1 MNYAESKRLQEQE
14 FNFLDTKDLRPLL
27 TEGRT
32 VSDIADAISELYNSE
47 YTEEDCVLNVIDNN
61 ELAEYL
67 ENRYGIKFIK
77 RVELVLHGKAFNV
90 NNFKRKIRFI
100 CGTREYSYIEDFTE
114 YLKTLVKCN
123 NEYTDTHE
131 PMTMKNCYRY
141 IQPCSIDAKDIDKYN
156 GVHAAYGVLETFS
169 QSYDGCVWFNSCNKD
184 DELLIVFEE
193 TD

>member
-67 ENRYGIKFIK
+67 ENRYGIKFIE

-131 PMTMKNCYRY
+131 PMTMENCYRY

>member
-1 MNYAESKRLQEQE
+1 MDYAESKGLQEQE
-14 FNFLDTKDLRPLL
+14 FKFLDTKDLKPLL

-32 VSDIADAISELYNSE
+32 VSDIADDISELYDSE

-67 ENRYGIKFIK
+67 ENRYGIKFIEK
-77 RVELVLHGKAFNV
+77 VELVLHGKAFDV

-131 PMTMKNCYRY
+131 HMTMENCYRY
-141 IQPCSIDAKDIDKYN
+141 IQPCSVKASDIEKYN

-169 QSYDGCVWFNSCNKD
+169 QSYDGCIWFNNCNKD
-184 DELLIVFEE
+184 NELIIVFEE